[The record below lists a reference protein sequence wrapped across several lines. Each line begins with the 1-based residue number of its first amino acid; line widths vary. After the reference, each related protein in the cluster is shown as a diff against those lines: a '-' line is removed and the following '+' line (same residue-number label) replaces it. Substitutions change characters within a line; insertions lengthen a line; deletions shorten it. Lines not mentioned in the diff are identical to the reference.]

1 MGGAQQWVVGEGLA
15 SRGGEASQA
24 SPRPRSLGKT
34 PEHWSHQ
41 EDEEA
46 VSSSRDMGGMNG
58 TGRKVHKVG
67 QGNPKCGLVV
77 CAVLTHGGLG
87 MSGSREIWE

>member
-41 EDEEA
+41 EDEKA
-46 VSSSRDMGGMNG
+46 VSSSRDMG
-58 TGRKVHKVG
+58 
-67 QGNPKCGLVV
+67 
-77 CAVLTHGGLG
+77 
-87 MSGSREIWE
+87 E

>member
-1 MGGAQQWVVGEGLA
+1 MGGAQQWVVGEGLS
-15 SRGGEASQA
+15 SRDGEASQA

-41 EDEEA
+41 EDEKA

-67 QGNPKCGLVV
+67 QGTPRSVGSLC
-77 CAVLTHGGLG
+77 VLC
-87 MSGSREIWE
+87 